1 MRNEKMKNRS
11 LFIGILLVLGAG
23 MLFGNSGIFVN
34 ILGDRGVSEMGI
46 SVMRLCFTFLLMF
59 TYLLFFNRSAFRIK
73 KIFLLYFL
81 LTGSVGMVGSSLFY
95 FYSIRLT
102 SMSVAAVLMYTSPTI
117 VVILSL
123 FILRERLTWRK
134 FVCCLMSFV
143 GTALVSG
150 LFSGEIKSSLVGVIL
165 GLMAGTSYALY
176 SIFSGAA
183 IVSGA
188 KPLTVSLYSFAFAG
202 TTMSIV
208 MLVSGGFPDLIS
220 TVKGDPLII
229 LIAIGQSLITCLLPY
244 VLYTIGIRYA
254 GASNASIMS
263 TVEVVVASIMGLVVY
278 NQTIPLPGVLGIALV
293 IGSVVVLNIPFSEKH
308 LQKLHKKHN

>member
-1 MRNEKMKNRS
+1 MKNRS

-23 MLFGNSGIFVN
+23 ILFGNSGIFVN

-123 FILRERLTWRK
+123 FILRERMTWRK
-134 FVCCLMSFV
+134 FICCLMSFV

-150 LFSGEIKSSLVGVIL
+150 LFSGEIKSSLLGVIL

-220 TVKGDPLII
+220 TVKGDPFII

-278 NQTIPLPGVLGIALV
+278 NQTIPLPGVIGIALV